1 MYFIPI
7 FSILPNPDY
16 IHLKDPD
23 SPHATFS
30 LCAMKIA
37 RSTQLGTYNLPP
49 LIILWWQ
56 HIVFT
61 PSKSHVTFSLK
72 LFRNKKQKRRKQK
85 PNRGEK
91 RSQRTCKTVYT
102 DLFRATHKKEKNTK
116 EKRKTCFKKCN
127 VCIPQHKY
135 KAISVRTIHLELLK
149 CLKGFP
155 LTVDCPDRRAWSL
168 SKCSTFSVR

>member
-56 HIVFT
+56 HMVFT
-61 PSKSHVTFSLK
+61 PSKSHITFSLK

-102 DLFRATHKKEKNTK
+102 DLFRATHKKEKRRKKKGKRASRNVMFVFLNTNI
-116 EKRKTCFKKCN
+116 KR
-127 VCIPQHKY
+127 
-135 KAISVRTIHLELLK
+135 
-149 CLKGFP
+149 FP
-155 LTVDCPDRRAWSL
+155 SGPSIWSFL
-168 SKCSTFSVR
+168 NASRVFL